1 MLFYREDAPS
11 NFVEAEAKPFEDSY
25 IELNLPNDK
34 GLLDCSHNPHK
45 SNIGNHLKVLSGL
58 LDSHSSV
65 YKNLLIL
72 GDFNLKTDD
81 QNMKTFSDSYSLTS
95 LIKQPTCYKD
105 P

>member
-1 MLFYREDAPS
+1 M
-11 NFVEAEAKPFEDSY
+11 
-25 IELNLPNDK
+25 
-34 GLLDCSHNPHK
+34 
-45 SNIGNHLKVLSGL
+45 
-58 LDSHSSV
+58 
-65 YKNLLIL
+65 IL